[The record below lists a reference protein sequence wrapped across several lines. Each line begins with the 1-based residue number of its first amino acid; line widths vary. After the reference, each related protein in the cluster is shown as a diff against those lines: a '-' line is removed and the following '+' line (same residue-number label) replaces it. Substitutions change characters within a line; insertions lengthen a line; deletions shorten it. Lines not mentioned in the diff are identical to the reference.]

1 MFLVPIILTG
11 VAHSHCKNTLR
22 ASTSH
27 VWDGNAD
34 PQRLR
39 PAESISAPNECCF
52 VLSFQHLWCWRQAK
66 SWWASVLTSDA
77 SEERYH
83 FYPCLEVWRS
93 IWQLFDIQPGIKVV
107 IEVIDNNDYILYL
120 VIHMFMLY
128 KVCIYTNDIYG
139 CYTVIRLYTY
149 RMYYTCVYHFP
160 NTRMF
165 SPLPVLLESGVSE

>member
-1 MFLVPIILTG
+1 MFLVPIILTC

-83 FYPCLEVWRS
+83 VYPCLEVWRS

-120 VIHMFMLY
+120 VIHMF
-128 KVCIYTNDIYG
+128 I
-139 CYTVIRLYTY
+139 CYTRYVYTQMTYMDAILLYDY
-149 RMYYTCVYHFP
+149 IRMYYTCVYNFP